1 MYDEVIQAILQ
12 MVKLY
17 TTYTVV
23 LGSNPTKESI
33 AITGFGAPTTIYKDK
48 DANVEMV
55 LTVNGKSAKQEQ
67 LLKDLTEIH
76 RKLFLRNDYPQGD
89 NWHIYSIETV
99 ASPRLIAVEEADRSK
114 WIYGSSIK
122 VKFYQLGMKGAN

>member
-1 MYDEVIQAILQ
+1 MYDEVIDAIIK

-23 LGSNPTKESI
+23 LGSNPPKESI
-33 AITGFGAPTTIYKDK
+33 AITGFGNPTTIYRDK
-48 DANVEMV
+48 DTNQELV
-55 LTVNGKSAKQEQ
+55 LTVNAKSADQQK
-67 LLKDLTEIH
+67 LLTELTNLH
-76 RKLFLRNDYPQGD
+76 RKLMIRKDYPQGQ

-99 ASPRLIAVEEADRSK
+99 ASPRLVAIEEADRSK

-122 VKFYQLGMKGAN
+122 VKFYQLGLKGEI

>member
-1 MYDEVIQAILQ
+1 MYDEVIDAILQ

-17 TTYTVV
+17 TSYTVV

-33 AITGFGAPTTIYKDK
+33 AITGFGNPTTIYRDK
-48 DANVEMV
+48 DTNQELV
-55 LTVNGKSAKQEQ
+55 LTVNAKSADQQK
-67 LLKDLTEIH
+67 LLTELTNLH
-76 RKLFLRNDYPQGD
+76 RKLMIRKDYPQGQ

-99 ASPRLIAVEEADRSK
+99 ASPRLVAIEEAERSK

-122 VKFYQLGMKGAN
+122 VKFYQLGLKGEI

>member
-1 MYDEVIQAILQ
+1 MYDEIIDALLK

-17 TTYTVV
+17 TSYTVV

-33 AITGFGAPTTIYKDK
+33 AITGFGNPTTIYRDK
-48 DANVEMV
+48 DTNQELV
-55 LTVNGKSAKQEQ
+55 LTVNGKSADQQK
-67 LLKDLTEIH
+67 LLTELTNLH
-76 RKLFLRNDYPQGD
+76 RKLTIRKDYPQGQ

-99 ASPRLIAVEEADRSK
+99 ASPRLVAIEAADRSK

-122 VKFYQLGMKGAN
+122 VKFYQLGLKGEI